1 MVPLE
6 LTFSLI
12 DSIQALN
19 LSLISFITTK
29 FQTSRY
35 LLISLSK
42 LANHLNYL
50 HIVTVR
56 NKFMIIQ

>member
-35 LLISLSK
+35 LLSK

-56 NKFMIIQ
+56 NKFMMIQ